1 MSKLDLENDFDDNFS
16 DEEVALNYDE
26 EAAVK
31 YIQNYLPQELKER
44 FSEDDIYYILDVV
57 CDFYEENGFFSDEY
71 DSEKYDPEKEEEDL
85 IRYVVQQAR
94 KDGIGEF
101 SSDEIRLVLKAE
113 EAYCDILYGND

>member
-57 CDFYEENGFFSDEY
+57 CDFYEENGYFSDE
-71 DSEKYDPEKEEEDL
+71 YDPEKEEEDL
-85 IRYVVQQAR
+85 IRYLVQQAR

-113 EAYCDILYGND
+113 EAYSDTLYGID